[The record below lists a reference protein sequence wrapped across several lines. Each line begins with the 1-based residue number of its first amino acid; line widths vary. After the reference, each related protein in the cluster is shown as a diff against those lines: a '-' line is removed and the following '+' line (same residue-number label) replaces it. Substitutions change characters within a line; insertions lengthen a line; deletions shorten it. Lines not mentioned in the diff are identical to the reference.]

1 MNNNVGSSSYTL
13 HSWIKLRQNAL
24 FEALATKAQASGT
37 LATVPNF
44 SEKCHFTGRAKGVYD
59 DGAKAMTGS

>member
-1 MNNNVGSSSYTL
+1 M
-13 HSWIKLRQNAL
+13 KLRQYAL

-37 LATVPNF
+37 LVKVPNF
-44 SEKCHFTGRAKGVYD
+44 SEKCHFTGRAKGVYY